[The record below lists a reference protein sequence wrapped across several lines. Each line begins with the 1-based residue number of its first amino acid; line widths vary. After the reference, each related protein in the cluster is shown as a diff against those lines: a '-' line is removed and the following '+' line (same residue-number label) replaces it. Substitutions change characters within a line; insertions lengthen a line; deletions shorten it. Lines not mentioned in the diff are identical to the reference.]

1 MPTAA
6 TVSPA
11 EYPTQYDFLLS
22 FARGCP
28 DFPYSEAGVVKGVN
42 AKEGQTIYDYITEFF
57 DDDMGTE
64 DFDTVDE
71 IHLKKFGN
79 TNLSERSVDYAET
92 DRKKRHY
99 PGLYPQEPYAL
110 TALARMSVNKTLTN
124 LKFVLGEKFSKEST
138 EDWVKTLYTKGN
150 KGYCIGMWR
159 LLALTHYLN
168 SGVHENPRLCCAL
181 TPVTDCCD
189 GPCEDDEMEKVVV
202 KTKKTKKT
210 KKQEEINMDMIKE
223 FISKATSDQIKEISK
238 SCMDRQEGLSAFE
251 RLAVDSEPI
260 AEEEESEEEYECPE
274 GWFVSEFEGVKYWE
288 HEVTSEICKPCENVE
303 EAPKGKW
310 KHPTFDSIIWQ

>member
-28 DFPYSEAGVVKGVN
+28 DFPYGECGECKGEN
-42 AKEGQTIYDYITEFF
+42 AKEGQTIYEYITEFF

-64 DFDTVDE
+64 DFETVNE
-71 IHLKKFGN
+71 IHLKKFSN
-79 TNLSERSVDYAET
+79 TTIDERARDYAE
-92 DRKKRHY
+92 RGRQKSL
-99 PGLYPQEPYAL
+99 PGLYPQEAYAL

-124 LKFVLGEKFSKEST
+124 LKGVLGDDFSKEST

-159 LLALTHYLN
+159 LLALTYYLN
-168 SGVHENPRLCCAL
+168 SGVREEPRLCCAL
-181 TPVTDCCD
+181 TPVTEFMD
-189 GPCEDDEMEKVVV
+189 GPCEDDEMEKVQYVPI
-202 KTKKTKKT
+202 KKTKKT

-238 SCMDRQEGLSAFE
+238 SCMDRQQGLAAFE
-251 RLAVDSEPI
+251 RLAEDSEVV
-260 AEEEESEEEYECPE
+260 YECPE
-274 GWFVSEFEGVKYWE
+274 GWMEDKFEGETIWE
-288 HEVTSEICKPCENVE
+288 HEDTSEICKPCENVE

-310 KHPTFDSIIWQ
+310 NEDCDAIIW